1 MGLNSFGMF
10 ENAFVLSCICMY
22 SCDISTGRSDGQT
35 ISLDIAQLQNFDENA
50 PLDIAKLV
58 SNMASN
64 QHSGRSAAPTSTYL
78 PSRPDDTNSFM
89 PRSNGSGGSEV
100 LKTIS
105 VNGME
110 ISRPDLIGGVTA
122 AKGSSDHRSI
132 NTSAANNFNSNSDRD
147 RDKDQDREDHAR
159 RAAEQTRTSATVN
172 DSRNAAVAEKSQK
185 PTVSTFKMVTN
196 LFSKRS

>member
-1 MGLNSFGMF
+1 MF
-10 ENAFVLSCICMY
+10 SKYVLEHW
-22 SCDISTGRSDGQT
+22 SCDNISTGRSDGQT
-35 ISLDIAQLQNFDENA
+35 ISLDIAQLQSFDENA

-89 PRSNGSGGSEV
+89 PRPNGSGGSEV

-105 VNGME
+105 VNGIE
-110 ISRPDLIGGVTA
+110 ISRPDLIGGA
-122 AKGSSDHRSI
+122 NAKSSDQRSI
-132 NTSAANNFNSNSDRD
+132 NSSTPSAQTNKFNME
-147 RDKDQDREDHAR
+147 KDTDREDHAK
-159 RAAEQTRTSATVN
+159 RAAEQSRTPAAAH
-172 DSRNAAVAEKSQK
+172 DSRNSTVTEKSQK
-185 PTVSTFKMVTN
+185 STVSTFKMVTN